1 MNAALIGAGIAVFA
15 GFGSAVGIGIAA
27 SGGSRAI
34 ALNPE
39 KEKSIRMI
47 TFLGIIMG
55 SACSIYGLLIALIVI
70 SGQGSDTSLI
80 GAGIAAI
87 ASAGAAIGIG
97 IAASGGSLATAQQ
110 PEKEKS
116 IRMITFL
123 GIVLAEAC
131 AIYGLLVAFIIISI
145 GQTDPALIGAG
156 IATLAGAG
164 AAVGIGLAAD
174 GGSQAI
180 ARQPEKEKSIRMIT
194 FLGIVLAEACAIYGL
209 LIAFI
214 IIGSG
219 ETSLS
224 LIGAGIA
231 TLAGAGAAVGIG
243 LAASGGSHAIARRP
257 EKEKSMRMITFLG
270 IVLAEACAIYG
281 LLIAFIIIGNGGANL
296 SLIGAGAATLA
307 GAGAAI
313 GIGLAASGGNQGIAR
328 QPEKEKSIR
337 MITFLGIVLAEACAI
352 YGLLVAFIIIGNSG
366 ENLSLIGAGAATL
379 AGAGAAIGIGL
390 AASGGSQGIARQPEK
405 EKSIRMITFL
415 GIVLAEAC
423 AIYGLLVAFIIIGN
437 G

>member
-1 MNAALIGAGIAVFA
+1 MNAALLGAGIAVFA
-15 GFGSAVGIGIAA
+15 GFGSAIGIGIAA

-34 ALNPE
+34 ALNPG

-70 SGQGSDTSLI
+70 PGQGANTSLI

-97 IAASGGSLATAQQ
+97 IAASGGSLATAKQE
-110 PEKEKS
+110 EKEKS

-131 AIYGLLVAFIIISI
+131 AIYGLLVAFIIISA
-145 GQTDPALIGAG
+145 GEANPALIGAG

-174 GGSQAI
+174 GGCQGI

-214 IIGSG
+214 IIGN
-219 ETSLS
+219 TQ
-224 LIGAGIA
+224 AN
-231 TLAGAGAAVGIG
+231 
-243 LAASGGSHAIARRP
+243 P
-257 EKEKSMRMITFLG
+257 
-270 IVLAEACAIYG
+270 
-281 LLIAFIIIGNGGANL
+281 AFIA
-296 SLIGAGAATLA
+296 AGAATLA

-313 GIGLAASGGNQGIAR
+313 GIGLAASGGCQGIAR

-352 YGLLVAFIIIGNSG
+352 YGLLVAFIIIGN
-366 ENLSLIGAGAATL
+366 
-379 AGAGAAIGIGL
+379 
-390 AASGGSQGIARQPEK
+390 R
-405 EKSIRMITFL
+405 
-415 GIVLAEAC
+415 
-423 AIYGLLVAFIIIGN
+423 
-437 G
+437 